1 MNVKSGG
8 KRIFGACVLLVM
20 AVLAVCT
27 VAFATESDTRD
38 SYSLVI
44 EKKFAADTP
53 EEVLAEAKKQTYTFR
68 IEGTVRE
75 EGEYKPYFKEIKL
88 GAVEGKDELLRR

>member
-1 MNVKSGG
+1 MNVKKRG

-38 SYSLVI
+38 SYSLVMW
-44 EKKFAADTP
+44 
-53 EEVLAEAKKQTYTFR
+53 
-68 IEGTVRE
+68 G
-75 EGEYKPYFKEIKL
+75 
-88 GAVEGKDELLRR
+88 